1 MDIRNNPR
9 VIILKG
15 KNIDQ
20 AQSKLQKFRDELQER
35 DVVIEV
41 RPSSRKFEIE
51 LIGKDGGKKWEDDE
65 NFEVQDILNKIDSM
79 PMRKEEMYG
88 QEKKQQEE
96 IKQ

>member
-15 KNIDQ
+15 KNIEPAQ
-20 AQSKLQKFRDELQER
+20 AKLRNFQDELKER
-35 DVVIEV
+35 DVVIKA
-41 RPSSRKFEIE
+41 RPSSGKFAIE

-65 NFEVQDILNKIDSM
+65 NFKVQDILQEIDSM

-88 QEKKQQEE
+88 KEKDQ
-96 IKQ
+96 